1 MNIYNYDED
10 TKEYLFTSEAEAD
23 PAETEKQGKFIPL
36 IPANATLIAIPSY
49 NSDNQIPVFENNNW
63 VVKSDYRKNYYK
75 VDDNFN
81 VEEITT
87 IGEQTGFC
95 IVDKEVGE
103 DIKINPDWYKIVEDN
118 VVKKTSEEYEQEQ
131 IAKRQETFNKEFF
144 LTSLG
149 YIRRNVNMATGQTKD
164 FLADLLPTIS
174 MAVTAGQEV
183 PIITYSE
190 PDFTKEFT
198 LEYME
203 SLQTVKN
210 VTPQFTQECALQLSK
225 DFLPTNLSVE

>member
-1 MNIYNYDED
+1 MQKFAKIIDNE
-10 TKEYLFTSEAEAD
+10 TKKVSVII
-23 PAETEKQGKFIPL
+23 G
-36 IPANATLIAIPSY
+36 NATDEFIKANGYSLQDVEQ
-49 NSDNQIPVFENNNW
+49 SDI
-63 VVKSDYRKNYYK
+63 
-75 VDDNFN
+75 DN
-81 VEEITT
+81 
-87 IGEQTGFC
+87 
-95 IVDKEVGE
+95 
-103 DIKINPDWYKIVEDN
+103 DWYLSGYVPI
-118 VVKKTSEEYEQEQ
+118 KTDEQKAQE
-131 IAKRQETFNKEFF
+131 RQTEFEKEFF

-174 MAVTAGQEV
+174 MAVTAGQKV

-210 VTPQFTQECALQLSK
+210 VTPQFIQECALQLSK
-225 DFLPTNLSVE
+225 DFLPTALSVE